1 MVGVVFIA
9 IMFEVTVSLIILS
22 VRSHEGSLSSL
33 LVLVEGFSFGPD
45 WLVVSTLLITI
56 PSRLLLWGL
65 LGLKHFVSLRIVSL
79 GYGFIHVTDVCTVG
93 YDGCYAKGIA

>member
-33 LVLVEGFSFGPD
+33 LVLVEGFHSVQIG
-45 WLVVSTLLITI
+45 WLSPHILITI
-56 PSRLLLWGL
+56 PSHFVVMGL
-65 LGLKHFVSLRIVSL
+65 LGLKHLVSLRIVSL
-79 GYGFIHVTDVCTVG
+79 GYGFIHVTDVCIVG